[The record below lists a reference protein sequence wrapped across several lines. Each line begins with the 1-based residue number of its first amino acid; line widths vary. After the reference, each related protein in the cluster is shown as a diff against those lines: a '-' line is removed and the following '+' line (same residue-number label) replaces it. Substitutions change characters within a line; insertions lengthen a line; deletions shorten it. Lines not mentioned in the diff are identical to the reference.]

1 MYNYI
6 KKVKA
11 ILLIADTLNDYEIA
25 KLIKK
30 LNKRIKT
37 NDKERIT

>member
-1 MYNYI
+1 MYNYK

-11 ILLIADTLNDYEIA
+11 ILLIADTLNDYEIV

-30 LNKRIKT
+30 LNKRVQI
-37 NDKERIT
+37 DD

>member
-25 KLIKK
+25 KLTKK

-37 NDKERIT
+37 NDKKRIT

>member
-1 MYNYI
+1 MYEYE

-11 ILLIADTLNDYEIA
+11 ILLIADTLNDYEIL

-30 LNKRIKT
+30 LNKRVQT
-37 NDKERIT
+37 DD

>member
-1 MYNYI
+1 MYNYE

-11 ILLIADTLNDYEIA
+11 ILLIADTLNDYEIV

-30 LNKRIKT
+30 LNKRVQI
-37 NDKERIT
+37 DD